1 MAGDVSW
8 VGFSRLRPTRF
19 RRNVS
24 WVKHGFRRVG
34 RHRSGPTR
42 LAAYSLEDAR
52 LLDEIDL
59 EPHGLNAV
67 FSILPAATD
76 TRDDDR
82 AGRPDAGARDP

>member
-1 MAGDVSW
+1 

-24 WVKHGFRRVG
+24 WVKHGLRRVG

-42 LAAYSLEDAR
+42 LAAYSLEDER

-67 FSILPAATD
+67 FSILPAGTE
-76 TRDDDR
+76 RRGEER
-82 AGRPDAGARDP
+82 AGPRGSGRRS